1 MSLFDLRPEQ
11 QALRQT
17 VREIAQAR
25 VAPRAAEIDAKS
37 EFPADIW
44 QVFREQQL
52 MGLGVPEVYGGAGL
66 GYLEQAIA
74 VEEIARADTTSSLL
88 PAVQELGLLPI
99 LLGGSE
105 AQKQRWLPPIA
116 SGEQL
121 VAFALTEPG
130 AGSDAAALRTTA
142 RRDGDHYVLNGGKRF
157 ITHGSVAHVL
167 TVFASTDPAKGPRGV
182 SAFVLE
188 AGTPGFRT
196 VRLEDKLGIRGSPT
210 AELVFEDC
218 RVPATNRLGEEGD
231 GFPLAMATLDR
242 TRAGIAAQALGIAQG
257 ALDAATA
264 FARERKQ
271 FGAAIGT
278 FEGLQFMLADMAM
291 QVEAARGLVYRACA
305 ALDEAEAAIAAK
317 LAAGGAQGVRA
328 HRLDAATQTL
338 SAMAK
343 CFASDAAMRVAT
355 DAVQIHGGYGFTRD
369 YPVERMMRDAKI
381 TQIYEGTN
389 QIQRLVIARALLD
402 M

>member
-1 MSLFDLRPEQ
+1 VFAPTPEQ
-11 QALRQT
+11 EALRET
-17 VREIAQAR
+17 VREIVAAH
-25 VAPRAAEIDAKS
+25 VAPRAAEIDATS
-37 EFPADIW
+37 AFPADIW
-44 QVFREQQL
+44 QVFRQQQL
-52 MGLGVPEVYGGAGL
+52 MGLGVPEAYGGAGL
-66 GYLEQAIA
+66 GYMEQAIA
-74 VEEIARADTTSSLL
+74 IEEIARADATSSLL

-105 AQKQRWLPPIA
+105 AQKKRWLPAIA

-142 RRDGDHYVLNGGKRF
+142 RRDGEHYVLSGGKRF
-157 ITHGSVAHVL
+157 ITHGSVAQVL
-167 TVFASTDPAKGPRGV
+167 TVFASTDPGKGARGI
-182 SAFVLE
+182 SAFVVE
-188 AGTPGFRT
+188 TAAPGFRT
-196 VRLEDKLGIRGSPT
+196 ARLEEKLGIRGSPT
-210 AELVFEDC
+210 AELVFEDV
-218 RVPATNRLGEEGD
+218 RVPAANRLGEEGD

-257 ALDAATA
+257 ALDAAIA

-271 FGAAIGT
+271 FGAAVGT
-278 FEGLQFMLADMAM
+278 FEGMQFMLADMAM
-291 QVEAARGLVYRACA
+291 QVEAARGLVYRACG
-305 ALDEAEAAIAAK
+305 ALDAAEAAIRER
-317 LAAGGAQGVRA
+317 GGEGVRA
-328 HRLDAATQTL
+328 HRLDPATQTL

-355 DAVQIHGGYGFTRD
+355 DAVQVHGGYGFTRD

-389 QIQRLVIARALLD
+389 QIQRLVIARALLEL
-402 M
+402 

>member
-1 MSLFDLRPEQ
+1 MFAPTPEQ
-11 QALRQT
+11 EALRQT
-17 VREIAQAR
+17 VREIVEAR

-37 EFPADIW
+37 EFPADVW

-52 MGLGVPEVYGGAGL
+52 LGLGVPEAYGGAGL
-66 GYLEQAIA
+66 GYMEQALAI
-74 VEEIARADTTSSLL
+74 EEVARVDATSSLL

-105 AQKQRWLPPIA
+105 AQKKRWLPPIA

-142 RRDGDHYVLNGGKRF
+142 RRDGDHYVLSGGKRF

-167 TVFASTDPAKGPRGV
+167 TVFASTDPEKGARGI
-182 SAFVLE
+182 SAFVVE
-188 AGTPGFRT
+188 SKTPGFRS

-218 RVPATNRLGEEGD
+218 RVPAENRLGEEGD

-257 ALDAATA
+257 ALDAAVA
-264 FARERKQ
+264 FARERRQ
-271 FGAAIGT
+271 FGVAIGT

-305 ALDEAEAAIAAK
+305 ALDAAEAKIAAR
-317 LAAGGAQGVRA
+317 GGQGVRA
-328 HRLDAATQTL
+328 HRLDPATQTI

-389 QIQRLVIARALLD
+389 QVQRLVIARALLEI
-402 M
+402 